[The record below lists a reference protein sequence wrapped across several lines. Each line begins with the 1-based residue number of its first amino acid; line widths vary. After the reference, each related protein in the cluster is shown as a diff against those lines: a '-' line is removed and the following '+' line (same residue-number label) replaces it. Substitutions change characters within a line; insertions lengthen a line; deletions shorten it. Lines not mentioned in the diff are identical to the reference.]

1 MNRKIILILLVI
13 FLVPL
18 LASCGGEE
26 KEEVELPEISEF
38 AIEQA
43 TEAIENNDVVPD
55 VNREIIRDAHIKVT
69 DKGDVIIAIQTITE
83 IPEEEA
89 KEIGE
94 NAARLLAGLVE
105 DLEGPSKDYLGEI
118 YDYYNLKV
126 GVGTDEKNFI
136 VQGAKVKG
144 AKKITW

>member
-69 DKGDVIIAIQTITE
+69 DKGV
-83 IPEEEA
+83 
-89 KEIGE
+89 
-94 NAARLLAGLVE
+94 
-105 DLEGPSKDYLGEI
+105 S
-118 YDYYNLKV
+118 
-126 GVGTDEKNFI
+126 
-136 VQGAKVKG
+136 
-144 AKKITW
+144 